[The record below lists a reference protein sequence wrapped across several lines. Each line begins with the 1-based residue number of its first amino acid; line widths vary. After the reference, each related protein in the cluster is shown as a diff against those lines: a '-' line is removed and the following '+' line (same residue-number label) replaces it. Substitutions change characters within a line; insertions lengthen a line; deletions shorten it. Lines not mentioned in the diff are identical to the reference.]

1 MLRCIFSNDSE
12 IVCVL
17 HMYIIRKEGRAVGK
31 KNIRTTVGRR
41 PSYRPYAQVFFILLF
56 SGRDSVKHLQQ
67 GY

>member
-17 HMYIIRKEGRAVGK
+17 HMYIIRKKDARLEK